1 MNYDIPSRGY
11 LQAMAAHDL
20 SNSAADAV
28 AQHRTAKRLLD
39 AEPEAAVRQLV
50 GAKENCEVRAG
61 TALSGA
67 VDSIEFPAPNEPRL
81 ARKILP
87 PRTTRE

>member
-1 MNYDIPSRGY
+1 
-11 LQAMAAHDL
+11 MAAHDL
-20 SNSAADAV
+20 SNPPPDAV
-28 AQHRTAKRLLD
+28 AHHRLAKRLLD

-67 VDSIEFPAPNEPRL
+67 VDSIELPAPNEPRL
-81 ARKILP
+81 ARKMQP